1 MVIATPT
8 INPTTPTTPTIF
20 PIKTMTHTTT
30 ITRTT
35 I

>member
-8 INPTTPTTPTIF
+8 INPTTPTIF